1 MKANSPAG
9 PGPDGETT
17 SGGPTWQTRDALAT
31 DRPWRDRV
39 FWGLQVAVIGIF
51 AARLGIEKAVTGNTV
66 PGGPDFTTIALFI
79 WPVLYAAVAFGATGA
94 SFTTALV
101 AALSVSRLVAF
112 ANSSNTAGVW
122 SESIQLVILCAIALV
137 VGRRVA
143 SERVARLQADEA
155 RREHLAAEARY
166 RGLFTTNSAPVLIV
180 DGSGSIVEANPA
192 ALTLFG
198 DHGADQSGKK
208 LADLLGRDVVRR
220 LLELPR
226 RAAQQSEDIGSST
239 GADDTRVGADQGDS
253 ESTDGET
260 SGWPASAPA
269 DGASEDGPVRSVV
282 VRVSVA
288 GTPMLYRTDA
298 TWLTYAAG
306 QQLVQLVLH
315 DVTIETLRQE
325 WMEAYAARVL
335 NAQEEERR
343 HIAQELHDGPL
354 QALVYLCRRIDEVGS
369 RAAREEHAETL
380 NGSDGARTDVAAEL
394 EELRHL
400 AESLIGEIR
409 GISRGLR
416 PSVLDDLGL
425 VAATRRLLDDL
436 EQRTGIDTTLG
447 ITGNERRLPT
457 PIELALFRVAQE
469 AISNAELHAGPGR
482 VAVGMSFEPNGVRLL
497 VSDDGEGFEQH
508 EGAASAGRG
517 SLGLVGMRERLHLV
531 GGRVEVHSSP
541 GRGTTVDA
549 WASTRDN

>member
-1 MKANSPAG
+1 MKIISSAG
-9 PGPDGETT
+9 RSSEGDAR
-17 SGGPTWQTRDALAT
+17 SGGSSWRTRDALAT
-31 DRPWRDRV
+31 DRPWHDGV
-39 FWGLQVAVIGIF
+39 FWLLQAGVVAIF
-51 AARLGIEKAVTGNTV
+51 AARLGIEKAVTGNIV
-66 PGGPDFTTIALFI
+66 PNTADFTTIALFI
-79 WPVLYAAVAFGATGA
+79 WPVLYAAVAFGATGGT
-94 SFTTALV
+94 FTTAVV
-101 AALSVSRLVAF
+101 AVMSVIRLVAV

-122 SESIQLVILCAIALV
+122 FWSESTQLVILCAIALV
-137 VGRRVA
+137 VGKRVA

-166 RGLFTTNSAPVLIV
+166 RGLFTTNSAPILIV
-180 DGSGSIVEANPA
+180 NGSGAVIEANPA
-192 ALTLFG
+192 ALSLFG
-198 DHGADQSGKK
+198 EHMRDQAATK
-208 LADLLGRDVVRR
+208 LADLLGRDVSRR
-220 LLELPR
+220 LLELPKR
-226 RAAQQSEDIGSST
+226 PRSPTAVPEDLDP
-239 GADDTRVGADQGDS
+239 DD
-253 ESTDGET
+253 ESGR
-260 SGWPASAPA
+260 G
-269 DGASEDGPVRSVV
+269 VV
-282 VRVSVA
+282 VRVSVG

-298 TWLTYAAG
+298 TWLAYAAG

-315 DVTIETLRQE
+315 DVTIETRRQE

-354 QALVYLCRRIDEVGS
+354 QALVYLCRRIDEVGRTS
-369 RAAREEHAETL
+369 VGTAHAAEVNGVAIARA
-380 NGSDGARTDVAAEL
+380 DVAAEL

-436 EQRTGIDTTLG
+436 EQRTGIDTTFG
-447 ITGNERRLPT
+447 ITGNERRLPI

-469 AISNAELHAGPGR
+469 AISNAELHAGPDR
-482 VAVGMSFEPNGVRLL
+482 VAVGMSFEPSGVRLL
-497 VSDDGEGFEQH
+497 VSDDGDGFENSD
-508 EGAASAGRG
+508 GATSSAHG

-549 WASTRDN
+549 WASTRGD

>member
-1 MKANSPAG
+1 M
-9 PGPDGETT
+9 
-17 SGGPTWQTRDALAT
+17 
-31 DRPWRDRV
+31 
-39 FWGLQVAVIGIF
+39 
-51 AARLGIEKAVTGNTV
+51 
-66 PGGPDFTTIALFI
+66 
-79 WPVLYAAVAFGATGA
+79 
-94 SFTTALV
+94 
-101 AALSVSRLVAF
+101 
-112 ANSSNTAGVW
+112 
-122 SESIQLVILCAIALV
+122 
-137 VGRRVA
+137 
-143 SERVARLQADEA
+143 
-155 RREHLAAEARY
+155 
-166 RGLFTTNSAPVLIV
+166 
-180 DGSGSIVEANPA
+180 EANPA
-192 ALTLFG
+192 ALSLFAELKG
-198 DHGADQSGKK
+198 NQSGAK
-208 LADLLGRDVVRR
+208 LGELLGREVSKR

-226 RAAQQSEDIGSST
+226 RAVQPSGVELTGEGGNTEATDSSGGSDEST
-239 GADDTRVGADQGDS
+239 GEPTRSPIDAHEGIADSD
-253 ESTDGET
+253 E
-260 SGWPASAPA
+260 
-269 DGASEDGPVRSVV
+269 PVQSVV
-282 VRVSVA
+282 VRVSVE

-306 QQLVQLVLH
+306 QQLVQLVFH

-354 QALVYLCRRIDEVGS
+354 QALVYLCRRIDEIRGS
-369 RAAREEHAETL
+369 AAGNGHTEES
-380 NGSDGARTDVAAEL
+380 NGTIRGRTELTSEL
-394 EELRHL
+394 EKLRHL
-400 AESLIGEIR
+400 TESLIGEIR

-497 VSDDGEGFEQH
+497 VSDDGDGFEKVD
-508 EGAASAGRG
+508 GASTPPRG

-531 GGRVEVHSSP
+531 GGHVEVHSSP

-549 WASTRDN
+549 WASTRGD

>member
-1 MKANSPAG
+1 MKAVSPTG
-9 PGPDGETT
+9 LDPEGE
-17 SGGPTWQTRDALAT
+17 SRPAGPTWQSRDALAT
-31 DRPWRDRV
+31 DRPWRDGV
-39 FWGLQVAVIGIF
+39 FWLLQVGVVAIF
-51 AARLGIEKAVTGNTV
+51 AARFGIEKAITGNSV
-66 PGGPDFTTIALFI
+66 PGGPDFTTMALFM
-79 WPVLYAAVAFGATGA
+79 WPVLYAAVAFGATGGA
-94 SFTTALV
+94 FTTALI

-112 ANSSNTAGVW
+112 ANSSNMSGVW
-122 SESIQLVILCAIALV
+122 SESTQIVILCAIAFV

-143 SERVARLQADEA
+143 AERVARLQADEA

-166 RGLFTTNSAPVLIV
+166 RGLFTTNSAPVLIL

-192 ALTLFG
+192 AVMLFG
-198 DHGADQSGKK
+198 DHGVDQSGTR
-208 LADLLGRDVVRR
+208 LSDLLGRDVSKR

-226 RAAQQSEDIGSST
+226 RAAQQSGVGESVGNVGNAVT
-239 GADDTRVGADQGDS
+239 GDPSG
-253 ESTDGET
+253 ESNASMEVPG
-260 SGWPASAPA
+260 GPPASEPA
-269 DGASEDGPVRSVV
+269 LDGSDDGPAESVV
-282 VRVSVA
+282 VRVSVG

-315 DVTIETLRQE
+315 DVTTETLRQE

-354 QALVYLCRRIDEVGS
+354 QALVYLCRRIDEVGVAAAGDDHAVERNGS
-369 RAAREEHAETL
+369 AREP
-380 NGSDGARTDVAAEL
+380 DIAAEL
-394 EELRHL
+394 DELRHL

-457 PIELALFRVAQE
+457 TVELALFRVAQE

-497 VSDDGEGFEQH
+497 VSDDGDGFEAYD
-508 EGAASAGRG
+508 GGVSAGRG

-531 GGRVEVHSSP
+531 GGKVEVHSVP

-549 WASTRDN
+549 WASTRGD